1 MISTR
6 SRSFAEFSKSDK
18 FRDSNLLT
26 TGLCVGAVLLVGV
39 VAVTACFASRR
50 RHRHR
55 YSYLSPMKEPRETV
69 RPNEV
74 KPVISLKNAAGP
86 GGLKKSPS
94 PMQSPESVDSEK
106 QHQSASGGDNVGD
119 EESKIQRH
127 QQAKQN
133 CEQGGIG
140 EDDADEQQSLTAQK
154 SRAVAQWNGKA
165 DNSCGMLHFT
175 LAYSFEKNALTVQI
189 CNAYGLPTRR
199 GAFTGGK
206 QLVDAYVKLQL
217 LPDKQHKIKTRVVR
231 NTCSPVYDEEFIFY
245 GINYNQLQNTT
256 LHFAV
261 VAFDRYLRDEIIGE
275 AICPLN
281 ELELRQS
288 KQTVEMEVELVSHN
302 WKFQTVESRGEILIS
317 ISYYPSTN
325 KINTAVLKAQNLPA
339 FSFTGVADPYVK
351 VYLLYNGKKIAKK
364 KTHVK
369 KKTIAPVYNQS
380 FSFDLPDVSDFNI
393 DNISIEFLVMDW
405 DRIAKNEVM
414 GRCEIGLRAATHD
427 GRSHWEE
434 ISGSPGKQFAKWHH
448 LQK

>member
-1 MISTR
+1 MNK
-6 SRSFAEFSKSDK
+6 FS
-18 FRDSNLLT
+18 DSNLLT

-50 RHRHR
+50 RNRHR
-55 YSYLSPMKEPRETV
+55 YSYLSPLKDQLEAV
-69 RPNEV
+69 RSNEV

-94 PMQSPESVDSEK
+94 PMQSPESVDNEK
-106 QHQSASGGDNVGD
+106 QQSANVDNAGD
-119 EESKIQRH
+119 ESKIQRQH
-127 QQAKQN
+127 AKQN
-133 CEQGGIG
+133 YTELN
-140 EDDADEQQSLTAQK
+140 DADADEQQLQK
-154 SRAVAQWNGKA
+154 NMVAELNGKI

-199 GAFTGGK
+199 GITFANGK

-261 VAFDRYLRDEIIGE
+261 IAFDRYLRDEIIGE

-281 ELELRQS
+281 ELELKQS
-288 KQTVEMEVELVSHN
+288 QQTVEMEIELVSHN
-302 WKFQTVESRGEILIS
+302 WKFQTVQFRGELLIS
-317 ISYYPSTN
+317 ITYYSSTN

-339 FSFTGVADPYVK
+339 FSFTGFADPYVK

-380 FSFDLPDVSDFNI
+380 FSFDLPDVKDFNI
-393 DNISIEFLVMDW
+393 DDISVEFLVMDW

-414 GRCEIGLRAATHD
+414 GRCEIGLRALTVD

-434 ISGSPGKQFAKWHH
+434 ISGNPGKQFAKWHR